1 MRRTAQ
7 MRWIEEA
14 EARRVW
20 LYDAE
25 SKPTAAESLAGPEIL
40 LTRKSTVTVLVARIA
55 LARLVAPGFGPH
67 ALPLP
72 NAATQQQQSDARLVA
87 GMDEDP
93 AAPMRAAGHRLH
105 PPAVD
110 LDIGIAV
117 AVPFPI
123 LGGADRVHDQ

>member
-40 LTRKSTVTVLVARIA
+40 LTRKSTVTVLVARMTGR
-55 LARLVAPGFGPH
+55 LARAARGRPSAGAKETPAEGCDAVSIRVEAPYRGPY
-67 ALPLP
+67 
-72 NAATQQQQSDARLVA
+72 LVA
-87 GMDEDP
+87 GTASAGT
-93 AAPMRAAGHRLH
+93 AAAADFSR
-105 PPAVD
+105 
-110 LDIGIAV
+110 
-117 AVPFPI
+117 
-123 LGGADRVHDQ
+123 

>member
-40 LTRKSTVTVLVARIA
+40 LTRKSTVTVLVARMTGR
-55 LARLVAPGFGPH
+55 LARAARGRPSAGAKDAPAEGCDAVSIRVEAPYRGPY
-67 ALPLP
+67 
-72 NAATQQQQSDARLVA
+72 LVA
-87 GMDEDP
+87 GTASAGT
-93 AAPMRAAGHRLH
+93 AAAAG
-105 PPAVD
+105 
-110 LDIGIAV
+110 
-117 AVPFPI
+117 FSC
-123 LGGADRVHDQ
+123 